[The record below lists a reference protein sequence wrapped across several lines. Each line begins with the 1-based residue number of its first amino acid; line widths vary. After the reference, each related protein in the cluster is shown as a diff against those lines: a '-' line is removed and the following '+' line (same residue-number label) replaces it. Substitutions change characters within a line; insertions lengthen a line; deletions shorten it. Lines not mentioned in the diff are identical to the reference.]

1 MEKNQGAFPLLKV
14 LVTDGGNKNTL
25 SILRHLDNRECQV
38 DITTH
43 LPKWLTLCSYSKYCK
58 NTIKLNSDPR
68 DIDGYAKELIQVLK
82 KADYDVLIPIGL
94 NSNLVASKY
103 KSEIQSYVNLLAPD
117 CEYMKIAANKDMTM
131 NLASCIGVPIPRR
144 WCLTVL
150 VICLWPRR
158 WLWMGR
164 TCLVAGERGL
174 CIWGLGKGYGFES
187 VLQEC
192 PPP

>member
-1 MEKNQGAFPLLKV
+1 VWKKNQGAFPLLKV

-25 SILRHLDNRECQV
+25 SILRHLDNSECQV

-117 CEYMKIAANKDMTM
+117 WEYMKIAANKDMTM
-131 NLASCIGVPIPRR
+131 NLASCIGVPIPQ
-144 WCLTVL
+144 TMVL
-150 VICLWPRR
+150 DGPSDLLMASSVVVDGKNLFD
-158 WLWMGR
+158 GG
-164 TCLVAGERGL
+164 GEGVVYL
-174 CIWGLGKGYGFES
+174 GIGKGLW
-187 VLQEC
+187 V
-192 PPP
+192 